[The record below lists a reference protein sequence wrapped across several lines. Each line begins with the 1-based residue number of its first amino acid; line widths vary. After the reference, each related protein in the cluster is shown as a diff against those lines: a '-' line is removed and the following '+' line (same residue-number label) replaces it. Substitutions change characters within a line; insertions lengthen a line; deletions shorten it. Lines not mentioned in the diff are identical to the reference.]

1 MNSLSGTLKFLSEIY
16 PGESQLENQGL
27 QGLKR
32 DLMCGKSLGSEN
44 FILLAV

>member
-1 MNSLSGTLKFLSEIY
+1 MSSLRGTLKLLSEIY

-32 DLMCGKSLGSEN
+32 DLTCGRSLGGEG
-44 FILLAV
+44 FRLLLV